1 MSYWLIP
8 WFLGHLCHTVFARI
22 GITHE
27 SLGISTQV
35 KFKANLIF
43 IRDILLDAYHHITYL
58 ATKNIAVDSIA
69 SYFQPALTIFSLT
82 QKGYSTIQPHHPASL
97 PTALQHLL
105 LSHCWTC
112 WGDILV
118 PRSLSSLSSTVLL
131 LEEHL
136 ATITETNV
144 RPNSSLKYIMSKQ
157 ANCIQAETKHLKQ
170 AQFIHFNIK
179 NKSCSDST

>member
-1 MSYWLIP
+1 ML
-8 WFLGHLCHTVFARI
+8 
-22 GITHE
+22 
-27 SLGISTQV
+27 
-35 KFKANLIF
+35 
-43 IRDILLDAYHHITYL
+43 
-58 ATKNIAVDSIA
+58 
-69 SYFQPALTIFSLT
+69 
-82 QKGYSTIQPHHPASL
+82 
-97 PTALQHLL
+97 
-105 LSHCWTC
+105 
-112 WGDILV
+112 GDILV

-170 AQFIHFNIK
+170 EQFIHFNIN